1 MALFRRHTRRGT
13 TTDTTT
19 GAERSRQVT
28 LASATLVGRT
38 QIRRTTDSTDWQ
50 DEIWGYFDT
59 IGELRYACRWI
70 ANAIS
75 RCTLY
80 IGEAPDGTA
89 EPAPAE
95 LDEHPEAAPAHQVL
109 NDLHYGQVGQAE
121 MLRRMAIHLSVP
133 GETYLV
139 GLDPQP
145 DQGITDRR
153 WYVVSND
160 EIKVSNRGD
169 TRLTLPDTGQSVT
182 INASN
187 STIIRVWLPH
197 ARRGWEPDSPV
208 RATIPALRE
217 IKGLSDHISASVDS
231 RLAGAGILAV
241 PHSATTPTPSQ
252 SDPGSGRPLHED
264 SFTASL
270 MESMLTPISDRDD
283 ASAVVPIVVK
293 VPDEAVGKIQHLTF
307 ASDLSTSVSE
317 MRKEAIGRF
326 AGGADLPGEVITGTA
341 QANHWSAWQLEE
353 SSIKLHVEPL
363 VAVIC
368 DALTQ
373 EYLWP
378 TLTALGDPDPT
389 RWVVWYSSAE
399 LVQRPNRSTEAQSLY
414 DKGVLS
420 REAVLR
426 ENGFSPDD
434 SPDQDELEQWMATRL
449 ALSNPEL
456 MSSLMPIITGNNPA
470 PAPAGGGETNT
481 GPNTPPDQPAA
492 LASATAP
499 QQAPESTWWL
509 RTVEQVALRALEL
522 SGKRMLSR
530 SQRGWRS
537 PAAHV
542 HPWDVHTV
550 ATRPENEQLDRLLD
564 GAYDTAQVNFAD
576 APCVLEAVDVYCRHL
591 LTTGQPHRREYLA
604 TILLDRGCAPDQAH
618 HTGQEAA

>member
-1 MALFRRHTRRGT
+1 MALFRRHTRQGT
-13 TTDTTT
+13 AVDTDT
-19 GAERSRQVT
+19 GQERTRQVT
-28 LASATLVGRT
+28 VASATLVGRT
-38 QIRRTTDSTDWQ
+38 QIRRSTSGTDWQ

-59 IGELRYACRWI
+59 VGELRYSARWL

-75 RCTLY
+75 RCTLF
-80 IGEAPDGTA
+80 IGQTPDGTA
-89 EPAPAE
+89 EPVPVEA
-95 LDEHPEAAPAHQVL
+95 DEHPESEPAHQVL
-109 NDLHYGQVGQAE
+109 ADLHYGQVGQAE

-145 DQGITDRR
+145 AQGIPERR
-153 WYVVSND
+153 WYVVSTD

-169 TRLTLPDTGQSVT
+169 TRLTLPDTGQTVT
-182 INASN
+182 IGPDN

-197 ARRGWEPDSPV
+197 ARKGWEPDSPV

-217 IKGLSDHISASVDS
+217 IKGLSDHIAASVDS
-231 RLAGAGILAV
+231 RLAGAGVLAV

-252 SDPGSGRPLHED
+252 TNPGPDRALHED
-264 SFTASL
+264 PFTSSL
-270 MESMLTPISDRDD
+270 MEAMLTPISDRDD

-307 ASDLSTSVSE
+307 ASDLSTNVSE
-317 MRKEAIGRF
+317 MRKDAISRF
-326 AGGADLPGEVITGTA
+326 AGGADLPGEVITGTG

-363 VAVIC
+363 IAVIC

-399 LVQRPNRSTEAQSLY
+399 LVQRPNRSAEAQSLY

-426 ENGFSPDD
+426 ENGFSIDD
-434 SPDQDELEQWMATRL
+434 APEPGELEQWMATRL
-449 ALSNPEL
+449 AISNPEL
-456 MSSLMPIITGNNPA
+456 MPSLMPLITGQPA
-470 PAPAGGGETNT
+470 TGGGVEANT
-481 GPNTPPDQPAA
+481 GPNTPPDQPAGLPA
-492 LASATAP
+492 AATRTDHRNDI
-499 QQAPESTWWL
+499 ESTWWL
-509 RTVEQVALRALEL
+509 RAVEQVALRALEL
-522 SGKRMLSR
+522 AGKRMLSR

-537 PAAHV
+537 PAQQV

-550 ATRPENEQLDRLLD
+550 TNRPDPDQIDRLLE
-564 GAYDTAQVNFAD
+564 GAYTTATVNFAD
-576 APCVLEAVDVYCRHL
+576 DECVLASVDAYCRHL
-591 LTTGQPHRREYLA
+591 LATGQPHRREYLG
-604 TILLDRGCAPDQAH
+604 TILLDRGCTP
-618 HTGQEAA
+618 HTQPGQEAA